1 MKKQKIEPALDDKL
15 EKNRPIRNAF
25 FQFKADSAGE
35 ILSKILAEA
44 TPDDIIGEYIWFL
57 KNLPNM
63 LNNQQSDLVHLV
75 KTELGV
81 DNLKLCGRS
90 NFKGDNYP
98 ILDALSC
105 KLGISLRHILAPPT
119 TSCLLCGKDL
129 VSNHKPSQVPLH
141 SVNGPLIASKY
152 GWECKGCRGAGQF
165 RVGQPVSRCFNILI
179 FASKQKK
186 TSKFVHCPILA
197 FFPEEIF

>member
-1 MKKQKIEPALDDKL
+1 MHSSSSKPTLPVKCSARSWQRQLPTTSL
-15 EKNRPIRNAF
+15 ESISGSWRTCP
-25 FQFKADSAGE
+25 
-35 ILSKILAEA
+35 
-44 TPDDIIGEYIWFL
+44 TCWT
-57 KNLPNM
+57 
-63 LNNQQSDLVHLV
+63 NNQQSDLVHLV

-186 TSKFVHCPILA
+186 HQHSCIARYWVGVSRIILSW
-197 FFPEEIF
+197 FFLRWFFTKKKIL